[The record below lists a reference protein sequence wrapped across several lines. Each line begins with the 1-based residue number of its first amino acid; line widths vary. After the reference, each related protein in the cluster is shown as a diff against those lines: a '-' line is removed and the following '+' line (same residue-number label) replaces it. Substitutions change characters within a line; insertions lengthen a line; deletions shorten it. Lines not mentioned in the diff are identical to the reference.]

1 MMLLK
6 SLIFVALLV
15 VLVFVGL
22 KNNTPVELHL
32 FQWSLVDVPLYLA
45 LFGAALFGLLIG
57 LIFAGV
63 RELQWRVSMSRKKR
77 ETADTER
84 ELQDLRVASLDQR
97 GDDDLPG

>member
-22 KNNTPVELHL
+22 KNNMPVELNL
-32 FQWSLVDVPLYLA
+32 FRWTLVDVPLYLA

-57 LIFAGV
+57 MVFAAIRDV
-63 RELQWRVSMSRKKR
+63 QWRVSMSRQKR
-77 ETADTER
+77 ERTDAER
-84 ELQDLRVASLDQR
+84 ELQDLRVASLDRRDQ
-97 GDDDLPG
+97 DDLSG

>member
-1 MMLLK
+1 MLLK

-22 KNNTPVELHL
+22 KNNMPVELHL
-32 FQWSLVDVPLYLA
+32 FKWTLVDVPLYLA
-45 LFGAALFGLLIG
+45 LFGSALFGLLIG

-77 ETADTER
+77 ATADTER

-97 GDDDLPG
+97 GEDDLPG

>member
-32 FQWSLVDVPLYLA
+32 FRWSLVDVPLYLA

-57 LIFAGV
+57 LIFAGI
-63 RELQWRVSMSRKKR
+63 REVQWRVSLSRQKR
-77 ETADTER
+77 DRADADR
-84 ELQDLRVASLDQR
+84 ELQDLRVASLER
-97 GDDDLPG
+97 GDQDDYPG

>member
-22 KNNTPVELHL
+22 KNNMPVELHL
-32 FQWSLVDVPLYLA
+32 FKWTLVDVPLYLA
-45 LFGAALFGLLIG
+45 LFGSALFGLLIG

-97 GDDDLPG
+97 GEDDLPG

>member
-6 SLIFVALLV
+6 SLIFVVLLV

-63 RELQWRVSMSRKKR
+63 REVQWRVALSRQR
-77 ETADTER
+77 RDSADAER
-84 ELQDLRVASLDQR
+84 ELRDLRVAPLER
-97 GDDDLPG
+97 GNDEDLPG